1 MLKMVSIIQQGVELQ
16 SYYNKLVKC
25 IEELCTKREELSWQI
40 QQEEKEKGK
49 LQGNLCVL
57 TEHLAYIN
65 ETLAH
70 KMASCNEFDKTI
82 AETEVAYMKILES
95 LQTLLNVL
103 KKEARNLAKA
113 PESKSFPA
121 KDR

>member
-1 MLKMVSIIQQGVELQ
+1 MLKVVSIIQQGVALQ
-16 SYYNKLVKC
+16 SYNNKLVKC

-49 LQGNLCVL
+49 LQGDLCVL

-70 KMASCNEFDKTI
+70 KMASCSDSQ
-82 AETEVAYMKILES
+82 MM
-95 LQTLLNVL
+95 LNVL
-103 KKEARNLAKA
+103 KKEAGNLAKA
-113 PESKSFPA
+113 PESKSLPA

>member
-1 MLKMVSIIQQGVELQ
+1 MVSIIQQGVELQ

-49 LQGNLCVL
+49 LQGNLC
-57 TEHLAYIN
+57 
-65 ETLAH
+65 
-70 KMASCNEFDKTI
+70 
-82 AETEVAYMKILES
+82 ILES